1 MTVSE
6 MITLLEEYKEKRG
19 ENTEIIVRI
28 TNPSTMD
35 FDFMDPIFEETDEEI
50 LICAD

>member
-6 MITLLEEYKEKRG
+6 MITLLEEYKEKMG

-35 FDFMDPIFEETDEEI
+35 FDYMDPIFEETDEEI